1 MAQPMLGKTPDR
13 PPDMQLIQSG
23 PAGKTARVSRKS
35 VIGLAVLLSFSFV
48 LNAVV
53 AFEASSTT
61 DEPHHLLYA
70 RRLLHVEADRV
81 IPDYCD
87 SQMPIS
93 VLNEL
98 PEASGSFLDGHRLL
112 PSIASVLNRYKA
124 ARIATLFA
132 TMGLALLVYLWALE
146 LYGEGPAFAAC
157 LLCSL
162 SPNLIAHGTLA
173 TTDMYFALGVVGSL
187 YFVRRYLLQPT
198 LRNAVVAGLVLA
210 LAQIT
215 KSFALVL
222 YVVAFLAIVLV
233 MLRQTQ
239 PRSLSIKRAV
249 LFGVISAAWFLVIIN
264 VSFVFDRT
272 FLPLSAYHFETA
284 SFQRLQQTPVLR
296 RVAVPVPYP
305 FLQGL
310 DLMKRDEETGGT
322 FGYIYLLGEL
332 RNPASPTF
340 HAFKSYYAVVWF
352 YKEPIAL
359 QILFLWGLFWV
370 FRNRRFGDL
379 ITGEALLLTAA
390 VILVVWLSF
399 FNKAQIGIRHIL
411 PALAIETIIAG
422 AAFSNFSK
430 KSRPQKAVLGVLVLW
445 LVGSVASYYPQ
456 MIPYVNEWVHE
467 RRYAYKIMADSNLD
481 WGQEDGIVDVYLHQN
496 PDVLLDPSPERAAG
510 RILVRVNRLTGV
522 DRWTPSAAYLDK
534 QYRPVG
540 MVGYAHLLFE
550 VPPGDVPAN
559 PPKSA
564 Y

>member
-1 MAQPMLGKTPDR
+1 MVQPMLGETPDR
-13 PPDMQLIQSG
+13 PQDVDPIQHD
-23 PAGKTARVSRKS
+23 PAGKTARISRRS
-35 VIGLAVLLSFSFV
+35 VIALAVLLSLSFV
-48 LNAVV
+48 LNAIV
-53 AFEASSTT
+53 ALKASSTT

-70 RRLLHVEADRV
+70 RHLLHLEADRV

-98 PEASGSFLDGHRLL
+98 PEATGSFLDNHHLL
-112 PSIASVLNRYKA
+112 PSVASVLNRYKA

-132 TMGLALLVYLWALE
+132 TVALALLVYLWALD

-173 TTDMYFALGVVGSL
+173 TTDMYFALGLVASL
-187 YFVRRYLLQPT
+187 YFLRRYLLQPT
-198 LRNAVVAGLVLA
+198 LRNAVIAGLVLA

-222 YVVAFLAIVLV
+222 YGVALLAIVLV
-233 MLRQTQ
+233 MLRQAP
-239 PRSLSIKRAV
+239 PRSLTAKRA
-249 LFGVISAAWFLVIIN
+249 LAFAAIAAAWFLVVIN
-264 VSFVFDRT
+264 VSFVFDRS
-272 FLPLSAYHFETA
+272 FLPLGEYHFETA
-284 SFQRLQQTPVLR
+284 SFQRLQETPVLR
-296 RVAVPVPYP
+296 HVAIPVPYP

-322 FGYIYLLGEL
+322 FGFIYLLGEL
-332 RNPASPTF
+332 RNPNSPAF
-340 HAFKSYYAVVWF
+340 HSFKSYYAVVWF

-370 FRNRRFGDL
+370 FRHRRFGDL
-379 ITGEALLLTAA
+379 IAGEGLLLAAA
-390 VILVVWLSF
+390 VMLVVWLSF

-422 AAFSNFSK
+422 AAFSNVSQ

-445 LVGSVASYYPQ
+445 LLASVASYYPQ
-456 MIPYVNEWVHE
+456 MIPYMNEWVHD
-467 RRYAYKIMADSNLD
+467 RRYAYKIMADSSLD
-481 WGQEDGIVDVYLHQN
+481 WGQEDAMVDAYLHQN
-496 PDVLLDPSPERAAG
+496 PDVLLDPPRHVAG

-534 QYRPVG
+534 QYRPVA

-550 VPPGDVPAN
+550 VPPGDVPAKT
-559 PPKSA
+559 PA
-564 Y
+564 AAH

>member
-1 MAQPMLGKTPDR
+1 MVQPMLGETPDR
-13 PPDMQLIQSG
+13 PPDMHLIQDD
-23 PAGKTARVSRKS
+23 PVGKSARVSRKS
-35 VIGLAVLLSFSFV
+35 VIALAVLLSFSFV
-48 LNAVV
+48 LNAIV
-53 AFEASSTT
+53 ALTASSTT
-61 DEPHHLLYA
+61 DEPHHLVYA
-70 RRLLHVEADRV
+70 RRLLHLEADRV

-93 VLNEL
+93 VLNTL
-98 PEASGSFLDGHRLL
+98 PEACGSFLDSHHLL

-146 LYGEGPAFAAC
+146 LYGEVPAFAAC
-157 LLCSL
+157 LLCTL

-173 TTDMYFALGVVGSL
+173 TTDMYFAVGVVASL
-187 YFVRRYLLQPT
+187 FLVRRYLLQPT

-222 YVVAFLAIVLV
+222 YGVAFLAIVLV
-233 MLRQTQ
+233 MLRQTP
-239 PRSLSIKRAV
+239 PRSLTVKRA
-249 LFGVISAAWFLVIIN
+249 LIFGAISAAWFLAIIN

-272 FLPLSAYHFETA
+272 FLPLSVYHFETA

-296 RVAVPVPYP
+296 HVAVPLPYP

-310 DLMKRDEETGGT
+310 DLMKRDEETGLT

-340 HAFKSYYAVVWF
+340 HSFKSYYAVVWF
-352 YKEPIAL
+352 YKEPIPL

-379 ITGEALLLTAA
+379 ITGEGLLLIAA
-390 VILVVWLSF
+390 AILVVWLSL

-430 KSRPQKAVLGVLVLW
+430 KSRPQKALLGVLVLW
-445 LVGSVASYYPQ
+445 LVGSVASYYPH
-456 MIPYVNEWVHE
+456 MIPYMNEWVHD

-481 WGQEDGIVDVYLHQN
+481 WGQEDAIVDAYLHQN
-496 PDVLLDPSPERAAG
+496 PDVLLDPSPEHSAG

-522 DRWTPSAAYLDK
+522 DRWTPSAVYLDK

-550 VPPGDVPAN
+550 VPPVDVPAN
-559 PPKSA
+559 PPA
-564 Y
+564 AAH

>member
-1 MAQPMLGKTPDR
+1 MVQPMLGETPDR
-13 PPDMQLIQSG
+13 PPETQLIQND
-23 PAGKTARVSRKS
+23 PAGKSTRVSRKS
-35 VIGLAVLLSFSFV
+35 VIALAVLLSFSFA
-48 LNAVV
+48 LNAGV
-53 AFEASSTT
+53 AIKASITT

-70 RRLLHVEADRV
+70 KHLMALEADRV
-81 IPDYCD
+81 LPGYCD

-93 VLNEL
+93 VLNALTGKVGEYIETHDL
-98 PEASGSFLDGHRLL
+98 FPQRRA
-112 PSIASVLNRYKA
+112 ALNRLKA
-124 ARIATLFA
+124 ARLATILATL
-132 TMGLALLVYLWALE
+132 GLNLLVYLWALD
-146 LYGEGPAFAAC
+146 LYGEVPAFAAC
-157 LLCSL
+157 LLCTL

-173 TTDMYFALGVVGSL
+173 TTDMYFALGVVASL
-187 YFVRRYLLQPT
+187 FFVRRYLLQPT

-233 MLRQTQ
+233 MLRQTP
-239 PRSLSIKRAV
+239 PRSLTLKRV
-249 LFGVISAAWFLVIIN
+249 LIFGVISTAWFLAIIN

-310 DLMKRDEETGGT
+310 DLMKRDEETGLT

-340 HAFKSYYAVVWF
+340 HSFKSYYAVVWF

-370 FRNRRFGDL
+370 FRNRRFADL
-379 ITGEALLLTAA
+379 ITGEGLLLTAA

-422 AAFSNFSK
+422 AAFSNFSR
-430 KSRPQKAVLGVLVLW
+430 KSRPQKALFGVLVLW
-445 LVGSVASYYPQ
+445 LVGSVASYYPR
-456 MIPYVNEWVHE
+456 MIPYMNEWVHD

-481 WGQEDGIVDVYLHQN
+481 WGQEDAMVDAYLHKN
-496 PDVLLDPSPERAAG
+496 PDVLLDPPRHVAG

-550 VPPGDVPAN
+550 VPQGDVSAN
-559 PPKSA
+559 PPA
-564 Y
+564 AAH